1 MKDKQHKEG
10 FDLPNDYFKEFE
22 NRLFDRINIES
33 LPKDSGFTT
42 PKKYFDELDNRI
54 SHRVNQTNNT
64 TKVISIVSRKT
75 ILYAASIAAIAI
87 LIFSITNN
95 KNEVLTFDDIEFSSI
110 KTYIEEGNIEIENND
125 LSLLFTEEDLDNITL
140 EENFISE
147 EILKEYLLDH
157 INDSSILIE

>member
-1 MKDKQHKEG
+1 MKDKQYKEG

-22 NRLFDRINIES
+22 NRLFDRINIEY
-33 LPKDSGFTT
+33 LPKDSGFST

-95 KNEVLTFDDIEFSSI
+95 KNEVLIFDDIEFSSI
-110 KTYIEEGNIEIENND
+110 KTYRGR
-125 LSLLFTEEDLDNITL
+125 
-140 EENFISE
+140 
-147 EILKEYLLDH
+147 KY
-157 INDSSILIE
+157 

>member
-140 EENFISE
+140 EEDFISE

>member
-22 NRLFDRINIES
+22 KRLFDRINIES

>member
-10 FDLPNDYFKEFE
+10 FDLPIDYFKEFE

-95 KNEVLTFDDIEFSSI
+95 KNEVLIFDDIEFSSI

-140 EENFISE
+140 EEDFISE

>member
-10 FDLPNDYFKEFE
+10 FDLPIDYFKEFE
-22 NRLFDRINIES
+22 NRLFDRSNIES

-95 KNEVLTFDDIEFSSI
+95 KNEVLIFDDIEFSSI

>member
-1 MKDKQHKEG
+1 MKDKQYKEG

-22 NRLFDRINIES
+22 NHLFDRINIES
-33 LPKDSGFTT
+33 LPKDSGFAA

-87 LIFSITNN
+87 LILSITNN
-95 KNEVLTFDDIEFSSI
+95 KNEVLTFDNIEFSSI

-125 LSLLFTEEDLDNITL
+125 LSLLFTEEDLDKITL